1 MEKNI
6 LEIKDLSI
14 SFVQYY
20 KGLNRKVINVVR
32 NLSLDVKEK
41 EVLAIFGASG
51 SGKSLLVH
59 AILDLLPINAIVKGD
74 IKYKGEDLTSKRL
87 EKLRGNEI
95 SFIPQ
100 TINSLNPLLKAG
112 KQVKFG
118 IKDKKNAQKIQDE
131 LFEKFGLKKEVND
144 LYPFELSGGMA
155 RKVLVSTAVV
165 NDVELVIA
173 DEFTP
178 GMDKIGL
185 DETIEFFTS
194 LPKRGASA
202 IMITHDIDTA
212 LQLADRIA
220 IFYNGSIIEVA
231 NKDAF
236 EGMGE
241 KLKHPYSRALWQ
253 ALPENTFKVSSLKDL
268 SSMGEYVVNEE
279 DL

>member
-87 EKLRGNEI
+87 EKLRENEI

-100 TINSLNPLLKAG
+100 TITR
-112 KQVKFG
+112 
-118 IKDKKNAQKIQDE
+118 D
-131 LFEKFGLKKEVND
+131 
-144 LYPFELSGGMA
+144 
-155 RKVLVSTAVV
+155 RKSVV
-165 NDVELVIA
+165 
-173 DEFTP
+173 
-178 GMDKIGL
+178 
-185 DETIEFFTS
+185 
-194 LPKRGASA
+194 
-202 IMITHDIDTA
+202 
-212 LQLADRIA
+212 
-220 IFYNGSIIEVA
+220 
-231 NKDAF
+231 
-236 EGMGE
+236 
-241 KLKHPYSRALWQ
+241 
-253 ALPENTFKVSSLKDL
+253 
-268 SSMGEYVVNEE
+268 
-279 DL
+279 